1 MTEDDVARL
10 VDGIVLDSGLELVE
24 VELRPGVVRVVV
36 DGPSGVDLD
45 QLAELTRAL
54 STLLDAHDP
63 LPGRYTLEVS
73 SPGVERPLR
82 RPEHFQRAVGQEVS
96 VRTVAGT
103 VGERRVQGRLARAD
117 ATGLVVEGPGL
128 PDGGRR
134 ISYEEVDRARTVFS
148 WGPAPRPTTGGS
160 RRGAPR
166 RPDGEPRPAATGRR

>member
-1 MTEDDVARL
+1 MTEEDIARL
-10 VDGIVLDSGLELVE
+10 VEPCVAAVGLELVE
-24 VELRPGVVRVVV
+24 VELRPGIVRVVV
-36 DGPSGVDLD
+36 DGPAGADLD
-45 QLAELTRAL
+45 QLAQATRAV
-54 STLLDAHDP
+54 SSVLDEHDP
-63 LPGRYTLEVS
+63 FPGRYTLEVS

-82 RPEHFQRAVGQEVS
+82 TPEHFRRAVGRDVS
-96 VRTVAGT
+96 VRTLAGT
-103 VGERRVQGRLARAD
+103 DGERRVQGRLLVAD
-117 ATGLVVEGPGL
+117 ATGVVVDGPGL